1 MQEAR
6 FVAISPFEIG
16 DKINVDGVVKTITD
30 IACVHFV
37 KDGVVNWYYQLN
49 DEQEYL
55 YEDQLV
61 VGRDHLN

>member
-16 DKINVDGVVKTITD
+16 DRIGVDGAVKVITD

-37 KDGVVNWYYQLN
+37 KDGAVTWYYQL
-49 DEQEYL
+49 DDS
-55 YEDQLV
+55 EDYWHESNFTIGS
-61 VGRDHLN
+61 GRN